1 MNGESERETRRR
13 KLQDA
18 IELETGINEEMIR
31 TLVHAFYARVRGD
44 ELIGPVFEARI
55 KDWTPHLE
63 RMCAFWSSVI
73 LMTGRYHGQPM
84 QKHLPLPIEADHFD
98 RWLQLF
104 RETARHVCPPIA
116 AEHFINKAENIAVSL
131 ELGMAGGRGILLKQ
145 GQRLQSAVK

>member
-1 MNGESERETRRR
+1 MNSESERETRRR

-55 KDWTPHLE
+55 ADWAPHLE

-131 ELGMAGGRGILLKQ
+131 ELGIAGGRGILLKQ
-145 GQRLQSAVK
+145 GQRLKSAMK